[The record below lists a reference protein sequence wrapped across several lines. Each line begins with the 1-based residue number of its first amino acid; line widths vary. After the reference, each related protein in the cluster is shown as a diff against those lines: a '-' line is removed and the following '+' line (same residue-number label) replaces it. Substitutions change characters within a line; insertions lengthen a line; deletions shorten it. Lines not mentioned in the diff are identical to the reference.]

1 VSNIEYQ
8 IKAVAELSG
17 FSPSTLRYYEEIGL
31 LTPSSRTP
39 AGYRMYDQEAI
50 DRLAFISRAKQLGC
64 TLEEITDLTSAW
76 TGGQCGPLQD
86 RLRTVV
92 DTKLFDAQR
101 QIDEL
106 TTLRA
111 DLHRVAEEL
120 QTHRPVGPCDDRCGC
135 VSSADSK
142 LTQVRPQTVLLTT
155 KPSLSKRVSTKVA
168 IPIACTLTASDL
180 TNQLADWEQL
190 LAHATD
196 RSALPGGLRLTF
208 SAETPMTELVRLVAA
223 EQACCQ
229 FFEFAIT
236 VDQRGLALEV
246 RAPEDAS
253 EIVNRLFARK
263 ERI

>member
-1 VSNIEYQ
+1 VSTVEYQ

-17 FSPSTLRYYEEIGL
+17 FSTSTLRYYEEIGL
-31 LTPSSRTP
+31 LTPLSRTA
-39 AGYRMYDQEAI
+39 AGYRTYDQTAI

-92 DTKLFDAQR
+92 ANKLSDAQR

-106 TTLRA
+106 EILRS
-111 DLHRVAEEL
+111 DLQRVAAEL

-135 VSSADSK
+135 VSTTDSP
-142 LTQVRPQTVLLTT
+142 LTKARLQAVSLTS
-155 KPSLSKRVSTKVA
+155 KPKVVSKRASTDDP

-180 TNQLADWEQL
+180 PKQLAEWKL
-190 LAHATD
+190 LLTSVAD
-196 RSALPGGLRLTF
+196 RTSIPGGLRLTF
-208 SAETPMTELVRLVAA
+208 APATPMAELVRLVTA

-236 VDQRGLALEV
+236 IDHRGLALEV
-246 RAPEDAS
+246 RAPVKAR
-253 EIVNRLFARK
+253 EILNDLF
-263 ERI
+263 ES